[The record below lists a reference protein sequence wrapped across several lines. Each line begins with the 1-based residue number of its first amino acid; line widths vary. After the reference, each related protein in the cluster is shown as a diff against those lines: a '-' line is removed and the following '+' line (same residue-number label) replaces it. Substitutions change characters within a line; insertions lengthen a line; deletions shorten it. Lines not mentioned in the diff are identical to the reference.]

1 MTAAAQEGAVPAARV
16 EYHHIDYIPKAERHG
31 KVRDQ
36 FTLWFLANAEL
47 ATLAVGFLG
56 VSLGLSLGWT
66 LVAIILGE
74 IAGTFFM
81 AFHAVQGPRMGIPQM
96 LQSRPQFGY
105 LGALFPQAI
114 AVFLFVGFNVFNTII
129 GGTALATLTGL
140 DLPIAVIIMAV
151 VSFGL
156 TMLGYDWIHFAQKWG
171 SYIFLAVFGVFTVS
185 VLLNGDLPAAH
196 QTMGEFQLTPFLV
209 VFGAVASYQ
218 VSQAPYVSDFS
229 RYLEPSSTSR
239 ATFLWTYF
247 GSALG
252 SFWMIA
258 LGALLLAVFPDAQ
271 TVDSIV
277 SGGDLLFN
285 GFGTVAL
292 AVALWGMVTVIAL
305 NMYSGHLSGIAVVDT
320 VARVPKGRGVRFI
333 AVAIIG
339 VLGTAGSLL
348 LPEDFLA
355 SYGNFLF
362 LILYFLTPWTAV
374 NLVDYYLVRKGNYA
388 ILEIFKPH
396 GIYGSWNARGLA
408 AYFIGFAA
416 MIPFFSTALYTGPV
430 AESLGGADISVFV
443 GLIVS
448 AVVYLILTRNLDL
461 TEEQRLAA
469 AEESELEAAGE
480 AAMHEAEASGG

>member
-1 MTAAAQEGAVPAARV
+1 MTTAAQGQAAPGV
-16 EYHHIDYIPKAERHG
+16 IEYHHIDYIPKTERHG

-47 ATLAVGFLG
+47 ATLAVGFIG
-56 VSLGLSLGWT
+56 ISLGLSLFWT
-66 LVAIILGE
+66 LVAIVLGE
-74 IAGTFFM
+74 VFGTFFM

-96 LQSRPQFGY
+96 LQSRPQFGF
-105 LGALFPQAI
+105 LGALIPQAI

-140 DLPIAVIIMAV
+140 DLAISVTIMAILA
-151 VSFGL
+151 FGL
-156 TMLGYDWIHFAQKWG
+156 TMVGYDWIHFVQKWG
-171 SYIFLAVFGVFTVS
+171 TYIFLVVFGIFTVG
-185 VLLNGDLPAAH
+185 VLLNGQLAAVH
-196 QTMGEFQLTPFLV
+196 QTAGEFQLTPFLV
-209 VFGAVASYQ
+209 VLGAVASYQ

-277 SGGDLLFN
+277 SGGDLLFS
-285 GFGTVAL
+285 GFGTISL
-292 AVALWGMVTVIAL
+292 AVALIGMVTVIAL
-305 NMYSGHLSGIAVVDT
+305 NMYSGHLSGIAAVDT
-320 VARVPKGRGVRFI
+320 VVRVPKGRGVRFV
-333 AVAIIG
+333 AVAIIA
-339 VLGTAGSLL
+339 VLGTAGSLA
-348 LPEDFLA
+348 LPEDFLG

-374 NLVDYYLVRKGNYA
+374 NLVDFYLVRKGNYA
-388 ILEIFKPH
+388 ILEIFKPR
-396 GIYGSWNARGLA
+396 GIYGSWNWRGLV
-408 AYFIGFAA
+408 AYFVGFAA
-416 MIPFFSTALYTGPV
+416 MIPFFSIALYTGPV
-430 AESLGGADISVFV
+430 AEALGGADLSVFV
-443 GLIVS
+443 GLPVAAIL
-448 AVVYLILTRNLDL
+448 YLILTRNLVL

-469 AEESELEAAGE
+469 VEASELEAAGE
-480 AAMHEAEASGG
+480 AAMDAGEAQS

>member
-1 MTAAAQEGAVPAARV
+1 MTTAAQGQPAPGV
-16 EYHHIDYIPKAERHG
+16 IEYHHIDYIPKVERHG

-47 ATLAVGFLG
+47 ATLAVGFIG
-56 VSLGLSLGWT
+56 ISLGLSLFWT
-66 LVAIILGE
+66 LVAIVLGE
-74 IAGTFFM
+74 IFGTFFM

-105 LGALFPQAI
+105 LGALIPQAI
-114 AVFLFVGFNVFNTII
+114 AVFLFVGFNIFNTII
-129 GGTALATLTGL
+129 GGTALATVTGL
-140 DLPIAVIIMAV
+140 SLEISVGIMALLA
-151 VSFGL
+151 FAL
-156 TMLGYDWIHFAQKWG
+156 TMAGYDYIHIAQKWG
-171 SYIFLAVFGVFTVS
+171 TYIFLVVFGIFTVS
-185 VLLNGDLPAAH
+185 VLFQGQLPAEHTTA
-196 QTMGEFQLTPFLV
+196 GEFQLTPFLV
-209 VFGAVASYQ
+209 VLGAVASYQ

-229 RYLEPSSTSR
+229 RYLETGSTSR

-258 LGALLLAVFPDAQ
+258 LGALLLALFPDAQ

-277 SGGDLLFN
+277 SGGDLLFA
-285 GFGTVAL
+285 GFGTFAL
-292 AVALWGMVTVIAL
+292 AIALIGMVTVIAL
-305 NMYSGHLSGIAVVDT
+305 NMYSGHLSGLAAVDV
-320 VARVPKGRGVRFI
+320 VVRVKAGRGVRFV
-333 AVAIIG
+333 AVAIVA
-339 VLGTAGSLL
+339 VLGTGGSLL

-374 NLVDYYLVRKGNYA
+374 NLVDYYLVRRGNYA

-396 GIYGSWNARGLA
+396 GIYGSWNWRGLV
-408 AYFIGFAA
+408 AYLVGFAA
-416 MIPFFSTALYTGPV
+416 MIPFFSTALYTGPI

-443 GLIVS
+443 GLPVA
-448 AVVYLILTRNLDL
+448 AVLYWILTRNLDM

-469 AEESELEAAGE
+469 VEAGELEAAGE
-480 AAMHEAEASGG
+480 ATMHEAEAS